1 MTKIDWLREA
11 EAISPEITAL
21 RETLHRRPEP
31 GNQELETAKLIE
43 RTLQACGIEIGRM
56 LDTAV
61 VGTLTLGKPG
71 PCVALRADMDAL
83 PVTEQT
89 HAVCSSEVPGVM
101 HACGHDVHMA
111 AALGAAML
119 LGKHRDDLCGTVKFF
134 FQPDEEGTGGAQ
146 RMIAAGC
153 MEGVDAIF
161 GAHVAPDLPLG
172 HIGVRFGKFYA
183 ASDTF
188 RILVRGRSCHGATP
202 EKGVDALAA
211 ACELALRLKKLPAE
225 LGEPCVLTVG
235 TLCAG
240 TAINVLAGEAELTG
254 ILRTLGK
261 DSRAYMKRRLRE
273 TARAVEETTGAAIDV
288 FLYESYPGIVN
299 HDGETGRVQRVAARL
314 LGENA
319 VTALERPT
327 MTTEDFGFFLDETP
341 GSYYHIGAGCE
352 YPLHSP
358 HFFPDERAAVMAGA
372 LHAAVLAD
380 FLEET
385 PAQGADW
392 KGTKA

>member
-43 RTLQACGIEIGRM
+43 RTLQACGIETGRM

-71 PCVALRADMDAL
+71 PCAALRADMDAL

-89 HAVCSSEVPGVM
+89 HAVCASEVPGVM
-101 HACGHDVHMA
+101 HACGHDVHTA
-111 AALGAAML
+111 AVLGAAML

-225 LGEPCVLTVG
+225 LGEPCVLSVC
-235 TLCAG
+235 TLRAG

-254 ILRTLGK
+254 ILRTLGH

-273 TARAVEETTGAAIDV
+273 TAAAVAEQTGAQIDV
-288 FLYESYPGIVN
+288 RLHESYPGIVN
-299 HDGETGRVQRVAARL
+299 HDAQTARVRRVAARI
-314 LGENA
+314 LGESA
-319 VTALERPT
+319 VTELEKPT

-341 GSYYHIGAGCE
+341 GSFYHIGAGCE
-352 YPLHSP
+352 CPLHSP
-358 HFFPDERAAVMAGA
+358 RFFPDARAAVTASA
-372 LHAAVLAD
+372 LHAAILAD
-380 FLEET
+380 VLEH
-385 PAQGADW
+385 PSADNADL
-392 KGTKA
+392 KGSIA